1 MRFMEVKCNAGNFK
15 SPDETGLNSPRNRFA
30 VFTYIANI
38 RDSQKW
44 KCVSIVMD

>member
-1 MRFMEVKCNAGNFK
+1 MEAKCDAGVFQL
-15 SPDETGLNSPRNRFA
+15 PDEIGLNLPHNRFA
-30 VFTYIANI
+30 VLPYIVNI